1 MNSTAIM
8 TLTVTF
14 LKGYPLL
21 LGPEAIGIF
30 SAASFGLAGIVVIC
44 VLPILSN
51 VLKLPDPLIAFVSTV
66 PAIMAYFMISYLGPS
81 LTAWKMFLL
90 TGCSSSV
97 SLLAPTLR
105 SWMSKRVEP
114 EELGAL
120 FSYTGF
126 VEIVTASIAAAIYDS
141 LFPTLGQDSYYLMSG
156 LYSLLLPFALVLLVI
171 HAVRSYLYR
180 RQFVA
185 IDHSSTNSPIIE

>member
-1 MNSTAIM
+1 MSS
-8 TLTVTF
+8 LHC
-14 LKGYPLL
+14 P
-21 LGPEAIGIF
+21 F
-30 SAASFGLAGIVVIC
+30 S
-44 VLPILSN
+44 
-51 VLKLPDPLIAFVSTV
+51 
-66 PAIMAYFMISYLGPS
+66 
-81 LTAWKMFLL
+81 
-90 TGCSSSV
+90 
-97 SLLAPTLR
+97 
-105 SWMSKRVEP
+105 
-114 EELGAL
+114 GAL